1 MLFLIFYSCHI
12 LTSFISAYF
21 LTIMSRSRPQFH
33 DNHNMVNDLPYQL
46 FNDCIFLLFVF
57 TFLDINYYD
66 LLSLYNV
73 RIFNRIFSNLHLQS
87 HPEFF
92 FELLH

>member
-1 MLFLIFYSCHI
+1 MFSLYFILI
-12 LTSFISAYF
+12 LTSFKSQCLFFNNYVKISTAD
-21 LTIMSRSRPQFH
+21 